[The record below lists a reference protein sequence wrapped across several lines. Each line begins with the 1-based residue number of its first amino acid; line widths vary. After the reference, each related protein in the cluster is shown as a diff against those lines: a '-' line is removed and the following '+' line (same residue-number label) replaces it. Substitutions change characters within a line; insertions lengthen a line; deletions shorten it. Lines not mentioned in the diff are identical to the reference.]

1 MDEIK
6 EVILRDYKAAVEIF
20 NKKDY
25 RGFFKNIRPSIEW
38 LAKLMIMDIV
48 GNDDAYDIIDG
59 EVSIVKSPL
68 NTYQLQENSS
78 RKRPSGKAYPLLVPK
93 AYFY

>member
-6 EVILRDYKAAVEIF
+6 EGILRDYNAAVECF

-25 RGFFKNIRPSIEW
+25 RGFFMNIRPSIEW
-38 LAKLMIMDIV
+38 LAKLMIMDIIS
-48 GNDDAYDIIDG
+48 NDNDAYDIIDG

-78 RKRPSGKAYPLLVPK
+78 NKRPSGKAFPLLVPK
-93 AYFY
+93 V